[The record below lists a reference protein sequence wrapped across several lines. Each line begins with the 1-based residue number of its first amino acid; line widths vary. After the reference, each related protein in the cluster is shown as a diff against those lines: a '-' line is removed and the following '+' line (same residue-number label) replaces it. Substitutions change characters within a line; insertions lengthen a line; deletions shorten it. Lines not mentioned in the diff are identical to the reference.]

1 MKILITENQRSLIRR
16 ISRVGDKIG
25 LSLMRNNVCEYSR
38 YEQYRRVVINDAI
51 SMMTHDEEEGRYPF
65 YNLSAN
71 DLFNFRDQIIP
82 LFDEKIRNHYDKYGD
97 GDCSDDSDVM
107 LESQIN
113 KLDLRRRCR
122 EIKSWVKSDYQYLL
136 RQEYYPENAKEI
148 VIDHSAFSYL
158 DDSDNDLKFTDE
170 NLHNLRQFIEDNF
183 EDLIT
188 ESQITSFG
196 LRRRLLHDPEY
207 ITLMKDIITEGF
219 DYTEVC
225 DYDYDGGF
233 KDFLHEILN
242 GSSQTFIN
250 TFSEF
255 TKLDDLQINE
265 IDNFVY
271 SFMEQKF
278 GNSIKRSYHD
288 RLELCNED

>member
-1 MKILITENQRSLIRR
+1 
-16 ISRVGDKIG
+16 
-25 LSLMRNNVCEYSR
+25 MRNDACEYSR

-51 SMMTHDEEEGRYPF
+51 SMMTQDEDGNSHSF
-65 YNLSAN
+65 DNLSAN
-71 DLFNFRDQIIP
+71 DLFNFRDQLIP
-82 LFDEKIRNHYDKYGD
+82 LFDEKIRDHYDNV
-97 GDCSDDSDVM
+97 DCSDDSDVM
-107 LESQIN
+107 LESRIT
-113 KLDLRRRCR
+113 KLKLRRRYQQL
-122 EIKSWVKSDYQYLL
+122 KDWVRSDYKYLL
-136 RQEYYPENAKEI
+136 RQDYVPHEAKEI
-148 VIDHSAFSYL
+148 TIDHSSETYL
-158 DDSDNDLKFTDE
+158 DDSDNDLEYSDE
-170 NLHNLRQFIEDNF
+170 NVRWLRQFIEDNF

-188 ESQITSFG
+188 ESQVGGFG

-207 ITLMKDIITEGF
+207 ITLMEDIITEGF

-250 TFSEF
+250 TFPEF
-255 TKLDDLQINE
+255 TRLDDLQINE

-271 SFMEQKF
+271 SFMEGRF
-278 GNSIKRSYHD
+278 GSLIKRAYHD

>member
-1 MKILITENQRSLIRR
+1 
-16 ISRVGDKIG
+16 
-25 LSLMRNNVCEYSR
+25 
-38 YEQYRRVVINDAI
+38 
-51 SMMTHDEEEGRYPF
+51 MTHDEDRSTYSF
-65 YNLSAN
+65 DNLSAS
-71 DLFNFRDQIIP
+71 DLFNFRDQLIP
-82 LFDEKIRNHYDKYGD
+82 LFDERIRNHYDKYGD

-107 LESQIN
+107 LESQIDRLN
-113 KLDLRRRCR
+113 LRRRYQ

-136 RQEYYPENAKEI
+136 RQEYYPENAKEV

-158 DDSDNDLKFTDE
+158 DNSDNDLKFTDE
-170 NLHNLRQFIEDNF
+170 NLYNLRQFIEDNF

-188 ESQITSFG
+188 ESQVGVFG
-196 LRRRLLHDPEY
+196 LRRRLIHDPEY
-207 ITLMKDIITEGF
+207 LALMKDIIAEGF
-219 DYTEVC
+219 DYTDVC

-233 KDFLHEILN
+233 KEFLHEILN
-242 GSSQTFIN
+242 GSSITFIN
-250 TFSEF
+250 TFPEF

>member
-16 ISRVGDKIG
+16 ISLVGDKINP
-25 LSLMRNNVCEYSR
+25 SLMRNDPCEYSR
-38 YEQYRRVVINDAI
+38 YEQYRRIVVNDAI
-51 SMMTHDEEEGRYPF
+51 SMMTQDEDQNSHSF
-65 YNLSAN
+65 DNLSAN
-71 DLFNFRDQIIP
+71 DLFNFRDQLIP
-82 LFDEKIRNHYDKYGD
+82 LFDEKIRDHYDNI
-97 GDCSDDSDVM
+97 DCSEDSDVM

-113 KLDLRRRCR
+113 KLKLRRRYHQLR
-122 EIKSWVKSDYQYLL
+122 DWVRSDYNYLL
-136 RQEYYPENAKEI
+136 RQDYAPHEAKEI
-148 VIDHSAFSYL
+148 TIDHSPGTYL
-158 DDSDNDLKFTDE
+158 DDSDNDIGYSDE
-170 NLHNLRQFIEDNF
+170 NVRWLRQFIEDNF

-188 ESQITSFG
+188 ESQVGVFG

-207 ITLMKDIITEGF
+207 LVLMKDIIAEGF
-219 DYTEVC
+219 DYTDVC

-233 KDFLHEILN
+233 KEFLHEILN
-242 GSSQTFIN
+242 GSSITFIN
-250 TFSEF
+250 TFPEF

-278 GNSIKRSYHD
+278 GNSIKRSYHE

>member
-1 MKILITENQRSLIRR
+1 MKILLNENQHNLVRR
-16 ISRVGDKIG
+16 IGRVEDKIG
-25 LSLMRNNVCEYSR
+25 LSLMRNDACEYSR

-51 SMMTHDEEEGRYPF
+51 SMMTHDEDRSTYSF
-65 YNLSAN
+65 DNLSAS
-71 DLFNFRDQIIP
+71 DLFNFRDQLIP
-82 LFDEKIRNHYDKYGD
+82 LFDERIRNHYDKYGD

-107 LESQIN
+107 LESQID
-113 KLDLRRRCR
+113 KLNLRRRYQ

-136 RQEYYPENAKEI
+136 RQEYYPENAKEV

-158 DDSDNDLKFTDE
+158 DNSDNDLKFTDE
-170 NLHNLRQFIEDNF
+170 NLYNLRQFIEDNF

-188 ESQITSFG
+188 ESQVGTFG

-207 ITLMKDIITEGF
+207 LDLMKDIIAEGF
-219 DYTEVC
+219 DYTDVC

-242 GSSQTFIN
+242 GSSITFIN
-250 TFSEF
+250 TFPEF

>member
-1 MKILITENQRSLIRR
+1 MKILITESQRSLIRR
-16 ISRVGDKIG
+16 ISQVGDKIG
-25 LSLMRNNVCEYSR
+25 VSLMRNDVCEYSR

-51 SMMTHDEEEGRYPF
+51 SMMTNDEEQGRYSF
-65 YNLSAN
+65 HNLSAS
-71 DLFNFRDQIIP
+71 DIINFRDQLIP
-82 LFDEKIRNHYDKYGD
+82 LFDERIRNHYDKYGD
-97 GDCSDDSDVM
+97 CSDDSDVV
-107 LESQIN
+107 LESQTN
-113 KLDLRRRCR
+113 KLNLRRRYQ

-170 NLHNLRQFIEDNF
+170 NLYNLRQFIEDNF

-188 ESQITSFG
+188 ESQIGVFG

-207 ITLMKDIITEGF
+207 LDLMKDIIIEGF

-233 KDFLHEILN
+233 NDFLHEILN
-242 GSSQTFIN
+242 GSCMTFIN
-250 TFSEF
+250 TFPEF
-255 TKLDDLQINE
+255 TRLDDLQINE

-278 GNSIKRSYHD
+278 GNLIKRSYHD
-288 RLELCNED
+288 RMELCNED

>member
-1 MKILITENQRSLIRR
+1 MKIVLNENQYILVRR
-16 ISRVGDKIG
+16 IGRVEDKIG
-25 LSLMRNNVCEYSR
+25 TSLMENDPCEYSR

-51 SMMTHDEEEGRYPF
+51 SMMTHDEDQTSHSF
-65 YNLSAN
+65 DNLSAS
-71 DLFNFRDQIIP
+71 DIFNFRDQIIP
-82 LFDEKIRNHYDKYGD
+82 LFDEKIKNHYEKYGD
-97 GDCSDDSDVM
+97 RDCSDDSDVM
-107 LESQIN
+107 LESRIT
-113 KLDLRRRCR
+113 KLKLRRRYQQL
-122 EIKSWVKSDYQYLL
+122 KDWVRSDYKYLL
-136 RQEYYPENAKEI
+136 RQDYAPHEAKEI
-148 VIDHSAFSYL
+148 TIDHSSGTYL
-158 DDSDNDLKFTDE
+158 DDSDNDLEYSDE
-170 NLHNLRQFIEDNF
+170 NVRWLRQFIEDNF

-188 ESQITSFG
+188 ESQVGGFG

-207 ITLMKDIITEGF
+207 LDLMKDIIAEGF

-242 GSSQTFIN
+242 GSSITFIN
-250 TFSEF
+250 TFPEF

>member
-1 MKILITENQRSLIRR
+1 MKILLNENQHNLVRR
-16 ISRVGDKIG
+16 IGRVEDKIG
-25 LSLMRNNVCEYSR
+25 LSLMRNDACEYSR

-51 SMMTHDEEEGRYPF
+51 SMMTHDEDRSTYSF
-65 YNLSAN
+65 DNLSAS
-71 DLFNFRDQIIP
+71 DLFNFRDQLIP
-82 LFDEKIRNHYDKYGD
+82 LFDERIRNHYDKYGD

-107 LESQIN
+107 LESQIDRLN
-113 KLDLRRRCR
+113 LRRRYQ

-136 RQEYYPENAKEI
+136 RQEYYPENAKEV

-158 DDSDNDLKFTDE
+158 DNSDNDLKFTDE
-170 NLHNLRQFIEDNF
+170 NLYNLRQFIEDNF

-188 ESQITSFG
+188 ESQVGVFG
-196 LRRRLLHDPEY
+196 LRRRLIHDPEY
-207 ITLMKDIITEGF
+207 LALMKDIIAEGF
-219 DYTEVC
+219 DYTDVC

-233 KDFLHEILN
+233 KEFLHEILN
-242 GSSQTFIN
+242 GSSITFIN
-250 TFSEF
+250 TFPEF

>member
-1 MKILITENQRSLIRR
+1 MKILITESQRSLIRR
-16 ISRVGDKIG
+16 ISRVEDKIG
-25 LSLMRNNVCEYSR
+25 VSLMRNDACEYSR

-51 SMMTHDEEEGRYPF
+51 SMMTHDEDQGRYSF
-65 YNLSAN
+65 HNLSAS
-71 DLFNFRDQIIP
+71 DIFNFRDQLIP
-82 LFDEKIRNHYDKYGD
+82 LFDERIRNHYDKYGD
-97 GDCSDDSDVM
+97 GDCSDDSDVV
-107 LESQIN
+107 LESQSN
-113 KLDLRRRCR
+113 KLNLRRRYQ
-122 EIKSWVKSDYQYLL
+122 EIKSWVKSDYRYLL
-136 RQEYYPENAKEI
+136 RREYTPEEAKEI
-148 VIDHSAFSYL
+148 TIDHSAFSYL
-158 DDSDNDLKFTDE
+158 DDSDTSIKFTDE
-170 NLHNLRQFIEDNF
+170 NLYNLRSFIEDNF

-188 ESQITSFG
+188 ESQIGVFG
-196 LRRRLLHDPEY
+196 LRRRLLHDSEY

-242 GSSQTFIN
+242 GSSMTFIN
-250 TFSEF
+250 TFPEF
-255 TKLDDLQINE
+255 TRLDDLQINE

-278 GNSIKRSYHD
+278 GNLIKRSYHD